1 MSKKKEKKNAKKQ
14 LNIQGR
20 IQKIVTRLLVIS
32 LLIIGIFS
40 CVLNT
45 VVTISTLVTSMNTL
59 ASEAAQHVN
68 AQIDA
73 SLRQVELI
81 GANQTVSNMFLKKS
95 DKQVLLD
102 SYMDAYDWK
111 FVTVLNTIGD
121 DTIYD
126 SGNYSS
132 EKYFQTALSG
142 TTTLSEPTLN
152 PQTGDFTI
160 TFAAPLWK
168 DGEIGGTII
177 GVAIIV
183 EDAKIF
189 SDVMSTIHVS
199 KNGEAYILDASG
211 TTIASYDYNQVLNH
225 NNTIEA
231 AQSNSSLSSLAKI
244 ETRMING
251 ETGNGTYM
259 NGAVSHLIAFTPIG
273 INDWSIAITAPY
285 SDFIMGTIISVIAT
299 FVIMLVALI
308 IGTKMAKNLGAS
320 IGKPINQCA
329 DRLMLLADGDLTTP
343 VPQITTK
350 DETKSLADATSAI
363 VNSQHAIISDLS
375 YVLEVMSTGDFTVKS
390 NIGEAAYIGAYQTL
404 IQSTYALIDKLSE
417 ALRYIKDGAN
427 EVSTGANQ
435 LSESAQSVAEGAT
448 DQAGAVEELQA
459 TIMDITGRVEQNAKA
474 SNDAAKLA
482 GDVASRA
489 ANSTREIQDM
499 TQAMERI
506 SSASQ
511 EIGNI
516 IGEIE
521 DIAEQTNLL
530 SLNAAIEAAR
540 AGEAGRGFAV
550 VADQIRKL
558 AEQSSISAVNTRK
571 LIEASLEEVENGN
584 RITERTA
591 QSMTDV
597 INGLDT
603 IAEGAKAT
611 NASTMEQAELME
623 QLEKGVE
630 QISEVIQ
637 GNSAVA
643 EEVSAT
649 SEELSAQAFSL
660 DDLTGRFII
669 K

>member
-1 MSKKKEKKNAKKQ
+1 MAKKEKKVKTKQ
-14 LNIQGR
+14 HSIQGR
-20 IQKIVTRLLVIS
+20 IQRIVTRLLVTS

-40 CVLNT
+40 CVLIP
-45 VVTISTLVTSMNTL
+45 VVTVSTLSTSMNTL
-59 ASEAAQHVN
+59 AAEAAQHVS

-81 GANQTVSNMFLKKS
+81 GANQTVANMFLKVA
-95 DKQVLLD
+95 DKQTLLN
-102 SYMDAYDWK
+102 SYMDAYGWK

-126 SGNYSS
+126 SGNYASK
-132 EKYFQTALSG
+132 EYFKTALSG
-142 TTTLSEPTLN
+142 TTTLSEPELD

-168 DGEIGGTII
+168 EGEIGGTII

-183 EDAKIF
+183 EDAQMF
-189 SDVMSTIHVS
+189 SDVMNSIHVS
-199 KNGEAYILDASG
+199 KNGNAYMLDASG
-211 TTIASYDYNQVLNH
+211 TVIASYDYNQVLNQ
-225 NNTIEA
+225 NNTIA
-231 AQSNSSLSSLAKI
+231 AAESNSKLSSLAKI
-244 ETRMING
+244 ESCMING
-251 ETGNGTYM
+251 ESDSATYIYNG
-259 NGAVSHLIAFTPIG
+259 VSYLTAYTPVG
-273 INDWSIAITAPY
+273 VNDWSIAIVAPY
-285 SDFIMGTIISVIAT
+285 TDFIMGTVITIIVTILII
-299 FVIMLVALI
+299 VVALI
-308 IGTKMAKNLGAS
+308 VGTRLTKRLGAS
-320 IGKPINQCA
+320 IGEPINKCA
-329 DRLMLLADGDLTTP
+329 DRLKLLAEGDLTTP
-343 VPQITTK
+343 VPTITTK
-350 DETKSLADATSAI
+350 DETLVLANATTAI
-363 VNSQHAIISDLS
+363 VESQQAIIGDLS
-375 YVLEVMSTGDFTVKS
+375 YVLEVMSTGDFTVDS
-390 NIGEAAYIGAYQTL
+390 RIGKEAYIGAYQTM
-404 IQSTYALIDKLSE
+404 ITSANALADKLSE
-417 ALRYIKDGAN
+417 TLALIKEGAN

-459 TIMDITGRVEQNAKA
+459 TIIDISGRVEQNAKA
-474 SNDAAKLA
+474 SSDAAKLA
-482 GDVASRA
+482 GDVSEKA
-489 ANSTREIQDM
+489 AGSSREIREM

-506 SSASQ
+506 SSASM

-521 DIAEQTNLL
+521 DIASQTNLL

-558 AEQSSISAVNTRK
+558 AEQSAASAVNTRQ
-571 LIEASLEEVENGN
+571 LIEASLQEVENGN
-584 RITERTA
+584 QITERTA
-591 QSMTDV
+591 QSMTEV
-597 INGLDT
+597 IDGLKT

-611 NASTMEQAELME
+611 NASTAEQAELME

-643 EEVSAT
+643 QQVSAT

>member
-73 SLRQVELI
+73 SMRQVELI